1 MDLKEVKNLAINL
14 YRQGKTQ
21 EEIEKICDTKI
32 NEELIANW
40 IQEDLENKNLKQI
53 TKLIKKMK
61 KLKNIELNETNKDDI
76 IKEIQE
82 IAFEILKVDSKNE
95 LAMNELV
102 RCYTIQKQY
111 KIGRIYGEQIL
122 EGNPNNIF
130 VLYNMAKLEIK
141 ARNMEKANVYN
152 SRLLEIDK
160 NNKQGNIQKKI
171 IEEKIEEERKRQE
184 EKRKQKEIEKKVR
197 QIELEEKEELEQI
210 KRKKSIEEEQNGFAA
225 ELVKEEKY
233 TVENQK
239 QYIENINK
247 MFIEGK
253 VNSKNIEKVKEELF
267 KYPNKTE
274 SSLFLSELYYAITEK
289 EEEGIDKINKFKRKE
304 TSLSEE
310 EHKSL
315 DEKISDFRKRIK
327 LKEYLSKKEEEQKIR
342 DKELKQEQREYSR
355 QVIQRI
361 DKGELKKED
370 IPEIVR
376 NLERYPDR
384 SKSIFLIMKLYE
396 GFYDTTEALKFL
408 AKYSTISNLTQ
419 SEIDSIIK
427 MKSMLLKNKN
437 VDTIKQRQQK
447 IKKRNIASKKY
458 KKNKEKDT
466 KNQIETMLKEGKTVK
481 AIQMKVTMNGNIISL
496 NSINHIK
503 NYLIKID
510 DTMRSKHEEKIE
522 IAKNLVTAG
531 FSVNEIYELLEAD
544 IGKSIIAEIRKEQ
557 QSKDRNL

>member
-289 EEEGIDKINKFKRKE
+289 EEEGIDQINKFKRKE

-315 DEKISDFRKRIK
+315 DEKISDFRKRID

-503 NYLIKID
+503 AHLIKID